1 MAKQRLLVVDSD
13 ARSLRVLEVSL
24 RKAGYNVT
32 TAVDGADALAK
43 VQTEPP
49 DLIIS
54 DTALTTMDGY
64 AFAKDVKSNPDW
76 SSIPFIFLSRSA
88 TIEEKVKGLEI
99 GVDDFLTKPIFVKE
113 IVTRVRIL
121 LQRKARES
129 IERRTGS
136 RTAFAGSL
144 EDMTVVDLLQTIDF
158 SRKSG
163 VLHLSQGGDAG
174 SGGAGRG

>member
-64 AFAKDVKSNPDW
+64 AFAKEVKSNP
-76 SSIPFIFLSRSA
+76 L
-88 TIEEKVKGLEI
+88 
-99 GVDDFLTKPIFVKE
+99 
-113 IVTRVRIL
+113 IL
-121 LQRKARES
+121 R
-129 IERRTGS
+129 
-136 RTAFAGSL
+136 
-144 EDMTVVDLLQTIDF
+144 
-158 SRKSG
+158 
-163 VLHLSQGGDAG
+163 
-174 SGGAGRG
+174 